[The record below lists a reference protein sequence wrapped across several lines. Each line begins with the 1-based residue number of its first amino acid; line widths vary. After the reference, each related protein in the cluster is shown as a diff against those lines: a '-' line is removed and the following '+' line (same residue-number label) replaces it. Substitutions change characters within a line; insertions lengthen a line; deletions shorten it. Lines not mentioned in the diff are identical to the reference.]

1 MKETAEGPITTPV
14 TLTQEELGGIG
25 KITLF
30 EVLSQDIDP
39 DSLDLSNSNHTTQ
52 PPADY
57 DDQ

>member
-1 MKETAEGPITTPV
+1 MRATAEELGTGPV
-14 TLTQEELGGIG
+14 TVPLEEIGGIG

-30 EVLSQDIDP
+30 EALSQDIDP